1 MFSFFV
7 ALWGIF
13 MLEFWK
19 RKQAILALEWGMVNI
34 EEEQTDR
41 PEFQGQKKKSP
52 INGQMEDYFPEKE
65 YQKLLAKSASI
76 IAIVGLMVV
85 VVVGVCFW
93 FRFYAVHVSNT
104 DWGTNCGDTIASIM
118 NAVQIQVL
126 DQLYTR
132 LAIYLNDNENH
143 RTDTQYQDSIIAKL
157 FVFKFV
163 NSYASFVYIAF
174 IKTSLEGPYMDDG
187 ELACDPS
194 CIYLLFINLIIIFGG
209 QIAYGNIVEVLVP
222 YLKAKK
228 TEKLMRES
236 GQKELS
242 APEQEYIREEY
253 DLVHGLLMDYC
264 ELALQFGYMT
274 LFVAALPLAPLLGLV
289 NNWIEIRSDAYKLMT
304 QHRRTLANPAED
316 IGTWQAIF
324 NIMNI
329 LSVMSNAALISFV
342 MDNVWDEDVTMT
354 ERLWGFVVFQ
364 YVLMFLMFCIGL
376 AVPDVPEVVAKQL
389 QRQAFIQDTVID
401 KIAMEEEDCFQLL
414 RGLPPPVV
422 SDSLDAEA
430 DTFEV
435 GKAEGLAEYT
445 DVRSARNS
453 SVSIALSHTDVRM
466 SVASGAAGQAELEKA
481 DEEQDGVAALPKKET
496 AEGGEEEG
504 PPAPAKM
511 GFARPAREAEA
522 GEGAGKQ
529 QV

>member
-104 DWGTNCGDTIASIM
+104 DWGTNYGDTIASIM

-401 KIAMEEEDCFQLL
+401 KIAMEEEDCFCLLAGVPEVEVLSADAPRGSVGPEEVSLL
-414 RGLPPPVV
+414 REYRDVETSIV
-422 SDSLDAEA
+422 RDAE
-430 DTFEV
+430 T
-435 GKAEGLAEYT
+435 
-445 DVRSARNS
+445 
-453 SVSIALSHTDVRM
+453 SILYA
-466 SVASGAAGQAELEKA
+466 
-481 DEEQDGVAALPKKET
+481 
-496 AEGGEEEG
+496 EEESVLERRMR
-504 PPAPAKM
+504 AIRQKLV
-511 GFARPAREAEA
+511 AEQMV
-522 GEGAGKQ
+522 EPLQ
-529 QV
+529 